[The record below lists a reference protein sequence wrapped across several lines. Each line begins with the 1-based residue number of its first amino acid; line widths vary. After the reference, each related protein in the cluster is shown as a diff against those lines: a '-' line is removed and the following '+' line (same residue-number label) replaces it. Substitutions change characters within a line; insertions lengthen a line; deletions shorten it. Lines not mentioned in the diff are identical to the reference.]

1 MSDAPS
7 LSTAA
12 TAAAILLAASLIA
25 AAATPGM
32 VAGGAVAGGFAA
44 GDSESVD
51 SGSTGSVAIDSAA
64 AGSVAVDSVGPE
76 AAATDRTAVT
86 SDPSPDSDAIAPDL
100 RASNGT
106 VEVVV
111 RFAGDASP
119 GADSGGDAGS
129 SERSPT
135 LSADDLKAN
144 AASAQADFESFAER
158 KPGVTVERSFWLANA
173 MLVTVDTESAAVE
186 RLLDVRGV
194 KRVHENFEVTLDSAT
209 TTSGGD
215 GSQAIGAAG
224 PQPAVGPGTVSTTA
238 TGTNATYGVEM
249 VRAPEVWEEFGT
261 RGEGATVAVLDTGID
276 PDHPDLNV
284 SGWAEID
291 KNGDVIQDDDVP
303 YDLNGHGTH
312 VAGTVAGGN
321 TSGTAIGVAPEAKI
335 HAIKVFPEDSRS
347 ASFTRV
353 IGGMEAALNESVV
366 GDRADILQM
375 SLGADGYHT
384 QMIEPVRN
392 ANNAGAIV
400 IASSGNKGE
409 NSSSSP
415 ANVYDSLAVGAVD
428 TKKNVASFSS
438 GEDITTDDAWV
449 GDPPNEWP
457 EQYVVPDVSAPGVGI
472 NSSVPGG
479 EYDDTYSGTSMAAP
493 HVSGVA
499 ALMLSASTRNVSD
512 DELFDT
518 LRDTATHPDN
528 ASDPDDRYGTG
539 VVDGY
544 AAVSSITENHSN
556 LTVTEFDAPA
566 EIAPGETLATT
577 ATINNTGADP
587 GAGTVEYRF
596 NDTVGDT
603 ANVSLAPG
611 ENATV
616 GFSYVIPSDTETNQS
631 YDHGVHTADSNRT
644 TAIDVVDKPLYGVT
658 DLSAPAIVERNATLS
673 ATANVTNRGTVA
685 GDNRTVEL
693 RLADPENASR
703 KRALDAA
710 NVSLAAGENAT
721 IELNGTVPSEF
732 GTGAT
737 ELTVTSPEEAVSA
750 PVRVAKAIATVNGT
764 VTDAETNATL
774 SGIEVHAKNENEL
787 VGETL
792 TGADGTYAV
801 DVPAANLTVT
811 ASNATYAP
819 AGDSVTLSGSGDTAT
834 TNLSLSL
841 RNGTI
846 SGVVNASDEL
856 DPPANATVTVAN
868 ETGHA
873 VATIDAAA
881 NGTYGTELRPG
892 TYDLTAD
899 APDFDPDDVAGVSVE
914 PNATATQRFALGP
927 LPATLSGTVIGADTD
942 APIEGATVI
951 AAPEV
956 GGGSVETATGAA
968 GNYSLGADRGNYDL
982 TASAEGYVDVT
993 RTVSLPSNGSVEENV
1008 SLATPA
1014 NFTVT
1019 DLSGPGEIER
1029 GQSADVDVTVENV
1042 GGSSDDVT
1050 VALAVSPGDASDS
1063 RSFSGVASGAT
1074 RATTFSVSI
1083 ADGGETGTYDVTA
1096 STPDDS
1102 ESTIIEVVSGE
1113 SGDDG
1118 GSGGGGSGAGGGGG
1132 SGASPSPAPPSTEDP
1147 DEPENETD
1155 GPMNETES
1163 PTNETD
1169 SPTNATD
1176 VPANVTDDPTNETD
1190 EPVNDTGEPIDD
1202 GPRDGDDQADAED
1215 DGNDESDIG
1224 PDEPTDGASGGDDTA
1239 SEDESVDGA
1248 PGFGPAVGV
1257 LALLAATLLVGRR
1270 GRRGGNG

>member
-32 VAGGAVAGGFAA
+32 VAGDAVAGGFAA

-86 SDPSPDSDAIAPDL
+86 SDPSPDSDAITPDL

-119 GADSGGDAGS
+119 GADSGGGVGS

-135 LSADDLKAN
+135 LSADDLKTN
-144 AASAQADFESFAER
+144 AASAQADFESFADR

-173 MLVTVDTESAAVE
+173 MLVTVDTESAAVD

-194 KRVHENFEVTLDSAT
+194 ERVHENFEVKLDSAT

-261 RGEGATVAVLDTGID
+261 RGEGATVAVLDTGIET
-276 PDHPDLNV
+276 DHPDLNV
-284 SGWAEID
+284 SGWAEYD
-291 KNGDVIQDDDVP
+291 AEGNLVSDDVA
-303 YDLNGHGTH
+303 DASDVNGHGTH

-321 TSGTAIGVAPEAKI
+321 ASGTAIGVAPEASLYG
-335 HAIKVFPEDSRS
+335 IKVFDDDGGN
-347 ASFTRV
+347 ATFARV
-353 IGGMEAALNESVV
+353 IAGMEHATEASDVDV
-366 GDRADILQM
+366 LQM
-375 SLGADGYHT
+375 SLGADGYASDL
-384 QMIEPVRN
+384 IEPVRN
-392 ANNAGAIV
+392 AREAGKIV
-400 IASSGNKGE
+400 VASSGNSGAGTS
-409 NSSSSP
+409 NSP
-415 ANVYDSLAVGAVD
+415 GNVYDSLAIGAVNG
-428 TKKNVASFSS
+428 TRGVASFSS
-438 GEDITTDDAWV
+438 GETIDTSSAWGGDAPTD
-449 GDPPNEWP
+449 WP
-457 EQYVVPDVSAPGVGI
+457 ETYVVPDVSAPGVSV
-472 NSSVPGG
+472 NSSLPGG
-479 EYDDTYSGTSMAAP
+479 AYGYKSGTSMAAP

-631 YDHGVHTADSNRT
+631 YDHGAHTADSNRT

-703 KRALDAA
+703 KRALDSA

-834 TNLSLSL
+834 ANLSLSL

-914 PNATATQRFALGP
+914 PNATATQRFALDP
-927 LPATLSGTVIGADTD
+927 FPATLSGTVIGADTD

-1118 GSGGGGSGAGGGGG
+1118 GSGGGGSGGGGGGG

-1147 DEPENETD
+1147 AEPENETD
-1155 GPMNETES
+1155 EPMNETEG